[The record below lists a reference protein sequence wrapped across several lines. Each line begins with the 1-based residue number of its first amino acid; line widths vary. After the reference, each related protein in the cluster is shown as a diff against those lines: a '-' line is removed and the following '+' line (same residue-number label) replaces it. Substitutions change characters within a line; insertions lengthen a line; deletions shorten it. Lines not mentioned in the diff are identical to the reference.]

1 MGPTLQGWQILL
13 FPPPLYHPSCTDKC
27 CNDTFCKGENII
39 EKDACYTF
47 LKGCRSD
54 PYPPATS
61 WFFPSQLLGFSHKG
75 RSSGLMKEI
84 LEKSF
89 NICLGNKVTLE
100 LSTLPSGVPAS
111 FADNVWCIFWK
122 WKGHWIQ
129 TVLQPNIFR
138 GILLPTP
145 CQGAD
150 IMATGAVGGH
160 HAVIHPLLALY
171 ASVASEARAW
181 KKWSGCHLGNL
192 EVFAPLNLLTTLHQG
207 YDHQNDAY
215 SEVHCSQ
222 RFQVGLPRFGQP
234 GITLIA
240 HGARSQKVGMLE
252 DTCGAAP
259 VRQLLISGISQGLSN
274 CLPNCLTKKNGRTAD
289 DVKSLSFN
297 LVRSDNNLGHSIWQK
312 YVLQA

>member
-1 MGPTLQGWQILL
+1 
-13 FPPPLYHPSCTDKC
+13 
-27 CNDTFCKGENII
+27 
-39 EKDACYTF
+39 
-47 LKGCRSD
+47 
-54 PYPPATS
+54 
-61 WFFPSQLLGFSHKG
+61 
-75 RSSGLMKEI
+75 MKEI

-160 HAVIHPLLALY
+160 HAVIHPFLALY

-259 VRQLLISGISQGLSN
+259 VRQLLISGISPSLFH
-274 CLPNCLTKKNGRTAD
+274 CLPNCFAAVTKKRENDRRAD
-289 DVKSLSFN
+289 DVKSLSSI
-297 LVRSDNNLGHSIWQK
+297 LVLDVIHHLKIIWSIWQSSK
-312 YVLQA
+312 SVPFCTCH